1 MAFSLRTFFLL
12 CGVSGLLT
20 GAWSWP
26 SKKGG
31 CCPEEWTQ
39 LDDHCYVFKD
49 DPRTFADAESV
60 CNILGG
66 NLASITSALKNVVV
80 YELVVEGEVAD
91 AWIGLSDAI
100 EGGEYFW
107 TDGKPFDFSN
117 FAAGDPGTD
126 SCAVMQTNGSA
137 AEWASVPCDN
147 EEPYVCIMESSCSK
161 H

>member
-26 SKKGG
+26 RTNKNG

-49 DPRTFADAESV
+49 DPRTFTDAESV

-80 YELVVEGEVAD
+80 YELVVEGMVKE

-100 EGGEYFW
+100 EDGEYFW
-107 TDGKPFDFSN
+107 TDGKVFDFDN
-117 FAAGDPGTD
+117 FNKWPSSGNCT
-126 SCAVMQTNGSA
+126 VIGSGG
-137 AEWASVPCDN
+137 EWDN
-147 EEPYVCIMESSCSK
+147 EECSTEEPYVCIMESSCGK